1 MSKNSAVYKQLPA
14 VSKLLD
20 SDSLSDKIEEYGRQA
35 VTESIRRI
43 LEKYRKILKTQSQE
57 ISENQ
62 IIQDICDDIE
72 KSNKN
77 SLIKVVNASGVI
89 INTNL
94 GRVPLSEKVFLEAR
108 DIACAYNNLEFN
120 LETAKRGKRNTHLKN
135 ILCNLSGAEDALV
148 VNNVAAA
155 VLLCLNTF
163 AKRKEVLVSRGELV
177 EIGGSFRI
185 PEIMKAAGCK
195 MVEIGTTNKTK
206 LLDYENAISEKTAI
220 IFKAHQSNFVIK
232 GFTEEVE
239 VSELAKLGKKY
250 NLPVIYDN
258 GSGLL
263 EKSDFKALKNQI
275 DVKSSIKAGA
285 DLVIFSGDKLFGG
298 PQAGIILGKTSFIE
312 KLEKNQ
318 LLRALRIDK
327 TTIALLEA
335 SCKFYLNEKDLYKH
349 NFIFKTLSQTQAEL
363 KSKAEFLQN
372 SLKENKISSKIVPNK
387 AMIGG
392 GTNPENETESFAVKI
407 LFNEKNKK
415 QNSEISAQVYKALM
429 KNNIPIVGILRKGEL
444 LFDIITCNENE
455 LATIAQAL
463 CQAIK
468 NTTDKQK

>member
-43 LEKYRKILKTQSQE
+43 LENYRKILKTQSQE

-135 ILCNLSGAEDALV
+135 ILCKLSGAEDALV
-148 VNNVAAA
+148 VNNAAAA

-206 LLDYENAISEKTAI
+206 LSDYENAISEKTAI

-275 DVKSSIKAGA
+275 DVKSSIKAGVV
-285 DLVIFSGDKLFGG
+285 LVIFSGDKLWRS
-298 PQAGIILGKTSFIE
+298 QAGIILGKTSFIE
-312 KLEKNQ
+312 N
-318 LLRALRIDK
+318 
-327 TTIALLEA
+327 
-335 SCKFYLNEKDLYKH
+335 
-349 NFIFKTLSQTQAEL
+349 
-363 KSKAEFLQN
+363 
-372 SLKENKISSKIVPNK
+372 
-387 AMIGG
+387 
-392 GTNPENETESFAVKI
+392 
-407 LFNEKNKK
+407 
-415 QNSEISAQVYKALM
+415 
-429 KNNIPIVGILRKGEL
+429 
-444 LFDIITCNENE
+444 
-455 LATIAQAL
+455 
-463 CQAIK
+463 
-468 NTTDKQK
+468 